1 MNADENLESKNADKI
16 QILPL
21 VAALVAIAGMIDA
34 IYLTVHHYTGEKVPC
49 SVTGGCETVLS
60 SLYSEIGGIPLAL
73 FGALAYFTVFSLATL
88 SAFGDERMWKILSV
102 VVALMSVFSLWLLYL
117 QAFVIGAFCQFCL
130 LSAGTTFTLLL
141 LVIIRQFL
149 PKKLS

>member
-1 MNADENLESKNADKI
+1 MDSAEKI
-16 QILPL
+16 QTETTKIQVFPL
-21 VAALVAIAGMIDA
+21 VAALIALVGMIDS
-34 IYLTVHHYTGEKVPC
+34 IYLTVHHYTGVKVPC

-60 SLYSEIGGIPLAL
+60 SAYSEIAGIPLAL

-88 SAFGDERMWKILSV
+88 AACGDERMWKFLRVI
-102 VVALMSVFSLWLLYL
+102 VALMALFSLWLIYL

-130 LSAGTTFTLLL
+130 LSAGTTLTLFL
-141 LVIIRQFL
+141 LVVIRQFL

>member
-1 MNADENLESKNADKI
+1 MNFTEQLETASSEKI
-16 QILPL
+16 RILPL
-21 VAALVAIAGMIDA
+21 IAAVVALVGLIDA
-34 IYLTVHHYTGEKVPC
+34 IYLTIKHFTGEIVPC

-60 SLYSEIGGIPLAL
+60 SEYSEIGGIPLAL
-73 FGALAYFTVFSLATL
+73 FGVLAYFTVFSLATL
-88 SAFGDERMWKILSV
+88 AAFGDDRMWKILSV
-102 VVALMSVFSLWLLYL
+102 VVALMAVFSLWLLYL

-130 LSAGTTFTLLL
+130 LSAGTTLTLFL

>member
-1 MNADENLESKNADKI
+1 MESAENIQTETTKI

-21 VAALVAIAGMIDA
+21 VAAIVALVGMIDS

-60 SLYSEIGGIPLAL
+60 SLYSEIAGIPLAL

-88 SAFGDERMWKILSV
+88 AAFGDNRTWKILSV
-102 VVALMSVFSLWLLYL
+102 IVVLMAIFSLWLIYL

-130 LSAGTTFTLLL
+130 LSAGTTFTLFL

>member
-88 SAFGDERMWKILSV
+88 SAFGDDRMWKILSV
-102 VVALMSVFSLWLLYL
+102 VVALMAVFSLWLLYL

>member
-1 MNADENLESKNADKI
+1 M
-16 QILPL
+16 
-21 VAALVAIAGMIDA
+21 
-34 IYLTVHHYTGEKVPC
+34 
-49 SVTGGCETVLS
+49 TGGCETVLS

-88 SAFGDERMWKILSV
+88 AAFGDERMWKILSV
-102 VVALMSVFSLWLLYL
+102 VVALMAVFSLWLLYL

>member
-1 MNADENLESKNADKI
+1 MNADENLESKNAEKI

-88 SAFGDERMWKILSV
+88 AAFGDDRMWKILSV
-102 VVALMSVFSLWLLYL
+102 VVALMAVFSLWLLYL
-117 QAFVIGAFCQFCL
+117 QAYVLGAFCQFCL

>member
-1 MNADENLESKNADKI
+1 MDSAEKI
-16 QILPL
+16 QTETAKIRILPL
-21 VAALVAIAGMIDA
+21 IAALVALAGMVDS

-60 SLYSEIGGIPLAL
+60 SYYSEIAGIPLAL
-73 FGALAYFTVFSLATL
+73 FGVLAYFTVFSLATL
-88 SAFGDERMWKILSV
+88 TAFGDDRMWKILSL
-102 VVALMSVFSLWLLYL
+102 VVALMALFSLWLIYL

-130 LSAGTTFTLLL
+130 LSAGTTLTLFL

>member
-1 MNADENLESKNADKI
+1 MDSAENIQTETTKI

-21 VAALVAIAGMIDA
+21 VAALVALVGMIDS
-34 IYLTVHHYTGEKVPC
+34 IYLTLHHYTGEKVPC

-60 SLYSEIGGIPLAL
+60 SQYAEWGGIPLAL
-73 FGALAYFTVFSLATL
+73 FGVLAYFTVFSLATL
-88 SAFGDERMWKILSV
+88 TAFGDNRMWKILSA
-102 VVALMSVFSLWLLYL
+102 VVALMAAFSLWLVYL

-130 LSAGTTFTLLL
+130 LSAGTTFTLFL

>member
-1 MNADENLESKNADKI
+1 MNAAEQLESKNADKI

-21 VAALVAIAGMIDA
+21 IAALVAIAGMIDA

-88 SAFGDERMWKILSV
+88 SAFGDDRMWKILSV
-102 VVALMSVFSLWLLYL
+102 IVALMAVFSLWLLYL
-117 QAFVIGAFCQFCL
+117 QAFVLGAFCQFCL

>member
-1 MNADENLESKNADKI
+1 MNADEQLESKSADKI
-16 QILPL
+16 RILPL

-88 SAFGDERMWKILSV
+88 AAFGDDRMWKILSV
-102 VVALMSVFSLWLLYL
+102 VVALMAVFSLWLLYL

-130 LSAGTTFTLLL
+130 LSAATTLTLFL
-141 LVIIRQFL
+141 LVVIRQFL

>member
-1 MNADENLESKNADKI
+1 MNAVEDLEPKNTEKI

-21 VAALVAIAGMIDA
+21 VAALVALVGMIDS

-49 SVTGGCETVLS
+49 SVIGGCEKVLS
-60 SLYSEIGGIPLAL
+60 SEYSEIAGIPLAL

-88 SAFGDERMWKILSV
+88 TAFGDNRMWKILSV
-102 VVALMSVFSLWLLYL
+102 TVALMAGFSLWLIYL

-130 LSAGTTFTLLL
+130 LSAGTTLTLFL
-141 LVIIRQFL
+141 LVVIRQFL

>member
-16 QILPL
+16 RILPL
-21 VAALVAIAGMIDA
+21 IAALVAIAGMIDA

-73 FGALAYFTVFSLATL
+73 FGVLAYFTVFSLATL
-88 SAFGDERMWKILSV
+88 AAFGDDRMWKILSV
-102 VVALMSVFSLWLLYL
+102 VVALMAVFSLWLLYL

>member
-1 MNADENLESKNADKI
+1 MNAAEQLESKNADKI

-21 VAALVAIAGMIDA
+21 IAALVAIAGMIDA

-88 SAFGDERMWKILSV
+88 SAFGDDRMWKILSV
-102 VVALMSVFSLWLLYL
+102 IVALMAVFSLWLLYL

-130 LSAGTTFTLLL
+130 LSAGTTFTLFL

>member
-1 MNADENLESKNADKI
+1 MNAAEHLESKSAEKI

-21 VAALVAIAGMIDA
+21 VAAIVALVGMIDA

-60 SLYSEIGGIPLAL
+60 SQYAEIAGIPLAL

-88 SAFGDERMWKILSV
+88 AAFGDNRMWKILSV
-102 VVALMSVFSLWLLYL
+102 AVALMAVFSLWLVYL

-130 LSAGTTFTLLL
+130 LSAGTTFTLFV
-141 LVIIRQFL
+141 LVIIKQFL

>member
-16 QILPL
+16 RILPL

-34 IYLTVHHYTGEKVPC
+34 IYLTVKHYTGEKVPC

-60 SLYSEIGGIPLAL
+60 SEYSEIGGIPLAL
-73 FGALAYFTVFSLATL
+73 FGVLAYFTVFSLATL
-88 SAFGDERMWKILSV
+88 AAFGDDRMWKILSV
-102 VVALMSVFSLWLLYL
+102 VVALMTVFSLWLLYL

-130 LSAGTTFTLLL
+130 LSAGTTLTLFL

>member
-1 MNADENLESKNADKI
+1 MNADENLELKNADKI

-88 SAFGDERMWKILSV
+88 AAFGDDRMWKILSV
-102 VVALMSVFSLWLLYL
+102 VVALMAVFSLWLLYL

>member
-16 QILPL
+16 RILPL

-73 FGALAYFTVFSLATL
+73 FGGLAYFTVFSLATL
-88 SAFGDERMWKILSV
+88 SAFGDDRMWKILSV
-102 VVALMSVFSLWLLYL
+102 IVALMAVFSLWLLYL